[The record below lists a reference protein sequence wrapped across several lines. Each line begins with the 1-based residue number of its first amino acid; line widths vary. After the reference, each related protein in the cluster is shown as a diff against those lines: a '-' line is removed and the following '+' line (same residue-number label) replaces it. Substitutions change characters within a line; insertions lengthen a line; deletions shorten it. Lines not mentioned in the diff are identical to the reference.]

1 MSSFS
6 NLLSRLSFLN
16 EQFKLGKPETKVLN
30 PIIASLKHPTILDK
44 KPANSYLK
52 NLVKITA
59 LSRLDLIT
67 NEQFSILKR
76 KAASVTYITNK
87 LKEFGLYDKL
97 FKDDATIDEV
107 NNFVIDNARM
117 LVGFAAKQMPGGG
130 YDLPDEGLEPE
141 EIAREVVQDLSQD
154 IDDYSESFSD
164 AYQIEIKFAKRTS
177 EIVVTKVA
185 ELLKS
190 ITSNDDVIDIDETN
204 GAIDIIVA
212 KNTALDNRLDK
223 AVKLN
228 NPTQTFDQIER
239 DIEGYIHSKA
249 NIDVV
254 VQVMGPDKEAVS
266 NLSNNGYED
275 EEMYGEEEAEDQ
287 TNQVGNWTIE
297 ELEGLG
303 IIMPRYTGGKTPIEE
318 RSVLNYMSEQK
329 VYNTPK
335 LVVESQSFKD
345 KFKPK
350 TSKQLAELRNY
361 GM

>member
-130 YDLPDEGLEPE
+130 YDLPDEGVEPE

-154 IDDYSESFSD
+154 IDDYSELFSD
-164 AYQIEIKFAKRTS
+164 AYQIEIKFARRTS
-177 EIVVTKVA
+177 EIVVTRVA

-190 ITSNDDVIDIDETN
+190 ITSKDDVIDIDETN

-275 EEMYGEEEAEDQ
+275 EEMYGEEEAEDKVDDPYLEQ
-287 TNQVGNWTIE
+287 LKSVLRGITGKSVNMVGESI
-297 ELEGLG
+297 
-303 IIMPRYTGGKTPIEE
+303 E

-329 VYNTPK
+329 VYSSPK

-350 TSKQLAELRNY
+350 TSKQLAELRSY

>member
-1 MSSFS
+1 MSSFN

-130 YDLPDEGLEPE
+130 YDLPDEGVEPE

-154 IDDYSESFSD
+154 IDDYSELFSD
-164 AYQIEIKFAKRTS
+164 AYQIEIKFARRTS
-177 EIVVTKVA
+177 EIVVTRVA

-190 ITSNDDVIDIDETN
+190 ITSKDDVIDIDETN

-287 TNQVGNWTIE
+287 SMPEGNWSVE
-297 ELEGLG
+297 ELEELG
-303 IIMPRYTGGKTPIEE
+303 ISMPRYTGGKTPKEG
-318 RSVLNYMSEQK
+318 SVLNYMSEQK
-329 VYNTPK
+329 VYSNTKP
-335 LVVESQSFKD
+335 VMEMVSFRD

-350 TSKQLAELRNY
+350 TSKQLAELRSY